1 MNLFHRSYSKSKN
14 GRDEDHTIRKTVILT
29 VCLFILIHREIYYD
43 HDKNLPCGLL
53 LYAREREHI
62 EQTWRPTTEA
72 HLFRDS
78 NIIASL
84 SFTVS
89 CILWSIMSVCEDSRS
104 DSNEVLTSLRED
116 LLLTNNFR
124 RVMSSS
130 MMRLIVFDLYITLFC
145 VELFTRLSLSDKWKC
160 YDIFRSVSA
169 EYITTEQ
176 VLPST
181 DNSMS
186 TDAYFSELEEWIS
199 GLSVVTSR
207 VSARWRKLAR
217 RELTVP
223 WDFLSRSAWPWRK
236 KIMSRKSSSSW
247 ILDQKD
253 QS

>member
-1 MNLFHRSYSKSKN
+1 MTWWRSHYQKNRHINSLSFYLNSK
-14 GRDEDHTIRKTVILT
+14 R
-29 VCLFILIHREIYYD
+29 IYYD

-53 LYAREREHI
+53 LYARERESI
-62 EQTWRPTTEA
+62 LNRTWRPTTEA
-72 HLFRDS
+72 HLCRDS

-84 SFTVS
+84 SITVS
-89 CILWSIMSVCEDSRS
+89 CILWSIMSVCEDSWS

-124 RVMSSS
+124 QVMSSS

-145 VELFTRLSLSDKWKC
+145 VELLTRLSLSDKWKC

-207 VSARWRKLAR
+207 VSARWRKLR
-217 RELTVP
+217 VE
-223 WDFLSRSAWPWRK
+223 S
-236 KIMSRKSSSSW
+236 
-247 ILDQKD
+247 
-253 QS
+253 